1 VTVLFMSRE
10 TTLPWGLILAL
21 GLSGLVRPVLSI
33 LGVYDALGSA
43 GRPWGPLTV
52 TGVVSV
58 AWIVVVVA
66 RRVSRP
72 LLTLTLAGV
81 TYAVLALLL
90 NLSLQPFLESAEAI
104 PPAGVVAMVVT
115 NGLQGAVLGLI
126 ATALLRVRQSS
137 R

>member
-1 VTVLFMSRE
+1 M
-10 TTLPWGLILAL
+10 PWGLILVL
-21 GLSGLVRPVLSI
+21 GLSALVRPVLSI
-33 LGVYDALGSA
+33 VGVYDALGSA

-52 TGVVSV
+52 TAVVSV
-58 AWIVVVVA
+58 VWIAVVVA
-66 RRVSRP
+66 RRVDTP

-81 TYAVLALLL
+81 AYAVFAVLL
-90 NLSLQPFLESAEAI
+90 NLSLQPFLESAQAI
-104 PPAGVVAMVVT
+104 PPAGVVAVVVT